1 MRQMLLEL
9 YEVIK
14 QEQAEILEFYNMRE
28 LYDNSQV
35 VVNTI
40 EAVFG
45 YNTMAVEKLE
55 KIIDTIEDGEC

>member
-55 KIIDTIEDGEC
+55 TIIDTIEDGEC